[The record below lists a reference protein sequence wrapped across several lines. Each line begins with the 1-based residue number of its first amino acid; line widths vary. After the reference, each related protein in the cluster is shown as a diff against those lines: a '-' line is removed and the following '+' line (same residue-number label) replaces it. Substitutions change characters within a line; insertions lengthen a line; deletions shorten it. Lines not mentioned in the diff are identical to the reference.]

1 VPRLAEYRSILPLV
15 AVGVGVV
22 VGSALRN
29 IPIWVAFLIVS
40 PYRSGV
46 DCDEEL
52 GLGCIFPMAFEAIIL
67 IMLLGLALFA
77 VVAFLTL
84 VGVVAVAFSWRR
96 LLRAPPTVPCQR
108 DGSSSR
114 ADHLALGLL
123 ACGTALIMP
132 ALWLAGLYVALSGT

>member
-1 VPRLAEYRSILPLV
+1 MPRLAEYRSILPLV

-22 VGSALRN
+22 SGSALRN
-29 IPIWVAFLIVS
+29 IPFSVAFFIVS

-46 DCDEEL
+46 DCGEES
-52 GLGCIFPMAFEAIIL
+52 GLGCIFPMAFEFIFW
-67 IMLLGLALFA
+67 IMLFGLALFA
-77 VVAFLTL
+77 AVAYLTL
-84 VGVVAVAFSWRR
+84 LGVVAVAFSWHR

-132 ALWLAGLYVALSGT
+132 ALWLAGSYVAFART